1 MRLSARLG
9 MKAGLRIG
17 VDAVMI
23 ALFGWFAV
31 AAAAEPPPAAPPS
44 KEAIALLLAEE
55 PLSLDTW
62 PVWRERYLRWYFDRS
77 GATDEMD
84 DALRSFIGE
93 RLSPSGDA
101 VAPPLDADPV
111 AWSLFSTL
119 LFGTPPDQDRAA
131 AIRQAEAAATHAVEL
146 APDSAP
152 AQSTL
157 ASTSV
162 YGLLMM
168 PEDGDPAVRQR
179 LRTDAE
185 AAIAATSRL
194 SSDYRSATLEGLLAF
209 DRRDFG
215 RARKLLQQGTEDH
228 PRNQTVALFFLQSL
242 VADQADR
249 GKLEPYSAP
258 VVGRFPENGA
268 VLALHAVALARDGSF
283 PAAVAAL
290 GRARATGISPE
301 NVIGDETVRTI
312 ERLVE
317 PSWPERLLWGAGI
330 FVAVYALIMAAMALG
345 GIVLSALT
353 PRVPAADVAAETVR
367 TGSAI
372 SGHESW
378 LARLYMLA
386 LIGGIVLFYLSVPFV
401 AAGLVAATGA
411 ALLLVLQL
419 PRIPVK
425 LLVLVAVVGLGMA
438 WAVIRS
444 IFASHGRSPFGLPT
458 TDAEAPR
465 LFAALGDVAARTMS
479 RPIDDV
485 YLTPGADIGVYQ
497 DGRGPF
503 GMFGV
508 KRRVLSLGLATI
520 ESLTI
525 DEFKSILAHEY
536 AHFSHRDTFYSRF
549 IQQVA
554 ISISTALGGMGAAG
568 GGFNFVN
575 PFYWFFWLYYHA
587 YSLLSCGFSRSREFL
602 ADRMAVGLYGRS
614 TFESALTKVA
624 VEGPLFQATI
634 YPAVASL
641 LMEGKALENI
651 YEAFRKLDGEQITTA
666 DREQLRQSLQE
677 RKSSWFATHPT
688 IPERLRAIELFPDI
702 PPVEPQSALD
712 LFDDV
717 PELEKSLTDYLTGH
731 AAHGT
736 AE

>member
-1 MRLSARLG
+1 MTEQV
-9 MKAGLRIG
+9 RIG
-17 VDAVMI
+17 VGAILVVL
-23 ALFGWFAV
+23 AGVV
-31 AAAAEPPPAAPPS
+31 AAAAEPQPAAAPS

-55 PLSLDTW
+55 PPSLDTW

-84 DALRSFIGE
+84 DALRSFIGD
-93 RLSPSGDA
+93 RLSPAGDA
-101 VAPPLDADPV
+101 VAPPLDADSV
-111 AWSLFSTL
+111 AWSLFSRL
-119 LFGTPPDQDRAA
+119 LFETPPDRDRAEA
-131 AIRQAEAAATHAVEL
+131 FRQAEAAATRAVEL

-185 AAIAATSRL
+185 AAMAATSRL

-215 RARKLLQQGTEDH
+215 QARKLLQQGTEDH
-228 PRNQTVALFFLQSL
+228 PRNQTVALFYLQAL
-242 VADQADR
+242 VADRADR

-367 TGSAI
+367 TGNAI

-419 PRIPVK
+419 PRVPAK
-425 LLVLVAVVGLGMA
+425 LLALIAVVGLGMA

-444 IFASHGRSPFGLPT
+444 IFASHGRSHFGLPT

-465 LFAALGDVAARTMS
+465 LFAALRDVAVKTMS
-479 RPIDDV
+479 RPIDNV
-485 YLTPGADIGVYQ
+485 FLTPGSDIGVYQ

-520 ESLTI
+520 EALTI

-554 ISISTALGGMGAAG
+554 ISISTALGGMSAAG
-568 GGFNFVN
+568 GSLNSVN

-624 VEGPLFQATI
+624 VEGTLFEATM
-634 YPAVASL
+634 YPAVANL

-651 YEAFRKLDGEQITTA
+651 YDTYRTLDGEQITTA
-666 DREQLRQSLQE
+666 DRDRLKQSIQDQ
-677 RKSSWFATHPT
+677 KSAWFATHPT
-688 IPERLRAIELFPDI
+688 ITERFRAIEPFPDI
-702 PPVEPQSALD
+702 PPAEPQSALD

-717 PELEKSLTDYLTGH
+717 PGLEKSLTDYLTGH
-731 AAHGT
+731 AANGT
-736 AE
+736 AA

>member
-1 MRLSARLG
+1 MTEQV
-9 MKAGLRIG
+9 RIG
-17 VDAVMI
+17 VGAILVVL
-23 ALFGWFAV
+23 AGVV
-31 AAAAEPPPAAPPS
+31 AAAAEPQPAAAPS

-55 PLSLDTW
+55 PPSLDTW

-84 DALRSFIGE
+84 DALRSFIGD
-93 RLSPSGDA
+93 RLSPAGDA
-101 VAPPLDADPV
+101 VAPPLDADSV
-111 AWSLFSTL
+111 AWSLFSRL
-119 LFGTPPDQDRAA
+119 LFETMPDRDRAEA
-131 AIRQAEAAATHAVEL
+131 FRQAEAAATRAVEL

-419 PRIPVK
+419 PRVPAK
-425 LLVLVAVVGLGMA
+425 LLALIAVVGLGMA

-444 IFASHGRSPFGLPT
+444 IFASHGRSHFGLPT

-465 LFAALGDVAARTMS
+465 LFAALRDVAVRTMS
-479 RPIDDV
+479 RPIDNV
-485 YLTPGADIGVYQ
+485 FLTPA
-497 DGRGPF
+497 PT
-503 GMFGV
+503 
-508 KRRVLSLGLATI
+508 LA
-520 ESLTI
+520 
-525 DEFKSILAHEY
+525 
-536 AHFSHRDTFYSRF
+536 
-549 IQQVA
+549 
-554 ISISTALGGMGAAG
+554 STRTAAA
-568 GGFNFVN
+568 
-575 PFYWFFWLYYHA
+575 P
-587 YSLLSCGFSRSREFL
+587 
-602 ADRMAVGLYGRS
+602 
-614 TFESALTKVA
+614 SAC
-624 VEGPLFQATI
+624 
-634 YPAVASL
+634 
-641 LMEGKALENI
+641 
-651 YEAFRKLDGEQITTA
+651 
-666 DREQLRQSLQE
+666 
-677 RKSSWFATHPT
+677 
-688 IPERLRAIELFPDI
+688 
-702 PPVEPQSALD
+702 SA
-712 LFDDV
+712 
-717 PELEKSLTDYLTGH
+717 
-731 AAHGT
+731 
-736 AE
+736 

>member
-1 MRLSARLG
+1 MTEQV
-9 MKAGLRIG
+9 RIG
-17 VDAVMI
+17 VGAVMI

-31 AAAAEPPPAAPPS
+31 AAAVEPPPAAPPS

-84 DALRSFIGE
+84 EALRSFIGE
-93 RLSPSGDA
+93 RLSPAGDA
-101 VAPPLDADPV
+101 VAPPLDDDPV
-111 AWSLFSTL
+111 AWSLFSRFLFDTL
-119 LFGTPPDQDRAA
+119 ADRDRAE
-131 AIRQAEAAATHAVEL
+131 AIRRAEAAAKRAVEL

-152 AQSTL
+152 VQSTL
-157 ASTSV
+157 ASQLV
-162 YGLLMM
+162 FNLLMM
-168 PEDGDPAVRQR
+168 PDDGDPAVRQR

-185 AAIAATSRL
+185 AAIAATIRL
-194 SSDYRSATLEGLLAF
+194 SPDYRSATLEGLLAF
-209 DRRDFG
+209 EHRDFG

-228 PRNQTVALFFLQSL
+228 PRNQTVAIFYLQAL
-242 VADQADR
+242 VADRADR
-249 GKLEPYSAP
+249 GALEPSSAP
-258 VVGRFPENGA
+258 VVMRFPENGA
-268 VLALHAVALARDGSF
+268 LLALHGVALARDGRF
-283 PAAVAAL
+283 PAAAEAI
-290 GRARATGISPE
+290 GRARAMGIAPE
-301 NVIGDETVRTI
+301 DVIGDETVRAI
-312 ERLVE
+312 ERLAE

-330 FVAVYALIMAAMALG
+330 FVAFYALIMAAMALG
-345 GIVLSALT
+345 GVVLSALT
-353 PRVPAADVAAETVR
+353 PRVPADDVTGETVR
-367 TGSAI
+367 GGSAI

>member
-1 MRLSARLG
+1 MTEQV
-9 MKAGLRIG
+9 RIG
-17 VDAVMI
+17 VGAILVVLLVVL
-23 ALFGWFAV
+23 AGVV
-31 AAAAEPPPAAPPS
+31 AAAAEPQPAQPPS

-55 PLSLDTW
+55 PPSLDTW

-84 DALRSFIGE
+84 DSLRSFIGD
-93 RLSPSGDA
+93 RLSPAGDA
-101 VAPPLDADPV
+101 VAPPLDADSV

-119 LFGTPPDQDRAA
+119 LLETPPDHDRAE
-131 AIRQAEAAATHAVEL
+131 AIRKAEAAATRAAEL

-162 YGLLMM
+162 YRLLMM

-228 PRNQTVALFFLQSL
+228 PRNQTVALYYLQSL
-242 VADQADR
+242 VADRADR

-268 VLALHAVALARDGSF
+268 LLVLHAVALARDGSF
-283 PAAVAAL
+283 PAAAAAL

-301 NVIGDETVRTI
+301 NAIGDETVRTI

-419 PRIPVK
+419 PRVPAK
-425 LLVLVAVVGLGMA
+425 LLALIAVVGLGMA

-444 IFASHGRSPFGLPT
+444 IFASHGRSHFGLPT

-465 LFAALGDVAARTMS
+465 LFAALRDVAARTMS
-479 RPIDDV
+479 RPIDNV
-485 YLTPGADIGVYQ
+485 FLTPGSDIGVYQ

-508 KRRVLSLGLATI
+508 KRRVLSLGLATM

-554 ISISTALGGMGAAG
+554 ISISTALGGMSAAG
-568 GGFNFVN
+568 GSLNSVN
-575 PFYWFFWLYYHA
+575 PFYWFFWLYHHA

-624 VEGPLFQATI
+624 VEGTLFEATM
-634 YPAVASL
+634 YPAVANL

-651 YEAFRKLDGEQITTA
+651 YDTYRTLDGEQITTA
-666 DREQLRQSLQE
+666 DRDRLKQSIQDQ
-677 RKSSWFATHPT
+677 KSAWFATHPT
-688 IPERLRAIELFPDI
+688 ITERFRAIEPFPDI
-702 PPVEPQSALD
+702 PPAEPQSALE

-717 PELEKSLTDYLTGH
+717 PSLEKNLTEYLTGH
-731 AAHGT
+731 AANGT